1 MLSAL
6 IMNIKKELIW
16 GLGITIVVVILTGYY
31 LMGGQKS
38 TINQQGT
45 TTQPTSSVTLTSKEV
60 QKHSQPSD
68 CWIIVENKVYNVT
81 DYLNLHPGGAG
92 RITPYCGQDA
102 TQAFLTKDGQGSHSQ
117 TAFQDLTQLYIGDLN
132 GSIKQTVN
140 PTTINNLPR
149 RGRGEENDD

>member
-1 MLSAL
+1 
-6 IMNIKKELIW
+6 MNIKKELIW

-45 TTQPTSSVTLTSKEV
+45 TTQPTSSVTLTNGEV

-92 RITPYCGQDA
+92 LIIPYCGADA
-102 TQAFLTKDGQGSHSQ
+102 TQAFLTKDGKSSHSQ
-117 TAFQDLTQLYIGDLN
+117 KAFQELKTLYLGD
-132 GSIKQTVN
+132 VN
-140 PTTINNLPR
+140 STINNK
-149 RGRGEENDD
+149 